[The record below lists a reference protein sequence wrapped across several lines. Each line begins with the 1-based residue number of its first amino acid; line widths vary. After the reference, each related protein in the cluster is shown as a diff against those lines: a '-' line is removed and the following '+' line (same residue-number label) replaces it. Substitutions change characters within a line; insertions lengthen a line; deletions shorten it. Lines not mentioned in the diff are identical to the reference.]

1 MQWTGRGIRTGTLP
15 SKTWEAGI
23 KVMGTTAAIIDSTL
37 ITDRGSRDKLGR
49 EMDDALLRYRSRF
62 CRSAFRYLG
71 NAADAEDAVQDAL
84 LSAYKHLSEFRG
96 QARISTW
103 LSAIVINSARM
114 QLRRRSR
121 QPHVPLDE
129 QSPEQES
136 HALCDRL
143 ADRGQT
149 PEEACRGAELAEHV
163 HRLLRQLS
171 PTLRRA
177 FQLRELDGLTIRET
191 ANVLGVA
198 EGTVKAQ
205 LARARTKLRF
215 LMRKSLG
222 GRISRPPGTENGVS
236 NLKGLSSTERAQALI
251 ALAHPAF
258 QDGLTAAAKENHLL

>member
-1 MQWTGRGIRTGTLP
+1 
-15 SKTWEAGI
+15 
-23 KVMGTTAAIIDSTL
+23 
-37 ITDRGSRDKLGR
+37 
-49 EMDDALLRYRSRF
+49 MDDALLRHRSRF

-84 LSAYKHLSEFRG
+84 LSAYKHLSEFSW

-121 QPHVPLDE
+121 QPQVPLDE

-171 PTLRRA
+171 PTMRRA

-205 LARARTKLRF
+205 LARARAKLRF

-222 GRISRPPGTENGVS
+222 GRISWPPGTQE
-236 NLKGLSSTERAQALI
+236 
-251 ALAHPAF
+251 
-258 QDGLTAAAKENHLL
+258 DAAGRV